1 MYLIML
7 SFITTPLGAIAR
19 KYQLNFHLYADD
31 TQLYMSFKPN
41 NVESLPLVISNIQ
54 NCVIDIKSWM
64 TTNMLQLNMDKT
76 EVLVL
81 MNKSL
86 RNPTT
91 MNKIKIDSIDISTA
105 SSVRNLGVIFD
116 SALSSEAFVN
126 SICKSAWFNLFNISR
141 SRRSLTTDAA
151 KILIQAYVMSKIDYC
166 NSLLYGIPDKLLNRI
181 QRIQNY
187 AARVVLRLH
196 KFSHIT
202 PALATLHWLP
212 VKRRIDFKVALLVYK
227 ALNGQTPAYITDLLQ
242 PYDPPREL
250 RSADKQLL
258 SQPPCRLK
266 SYGDRAFCCAAPFVW
281 NNIPHS
287 VKTAKTVDNFKVK
300 LKTHFYSVS
309 FA

>member
-1 MYLIML
+1 ML
-7 SFITTPLGAIAR
+7 
-19 KYQLNFHLYADD
+19 
-31 TQLYMSFKPN
+31 FKPN
-41 NVESLPLVISNIQ
+41 NAESLPLVISNIQ
-54 NCVIDIKSWM
+54 NCVVDIKSWM
-64 TTNMLQLNMDKT
+64 TANMLQLNMDKT

-105 SSVRNLGVIFD
+105 SSVRNLGGVFD

-126 SICKSAWFNLFNISR
+126 PICKSAWCNLFNISR

-151 KILIQAYVMSKIDYC
+151 KILIQAYVISKIDYC

-202 PALATLHWLP
+202 PALATLLWLP
-212 VKRRIDFKVALLVYK
+212 VKRRVDFKIALLVYK
-227 ALNGQTPAYITDLLQ
+227 ALNGQAPAYITDLLQ
-242 PYDPPREL
+242 PYDPPRKL
-250 RSADKQLL
+250 RSADKQ
-258 SQPPCRLK
+258 SNSFHSRPV
-266 SYGDRAFCCAAPFVW
+266 VW
-281 NNIPHS
+281 NHMVTVHS
-287 VKTAKTVDNFKVK
+287 AVQPQLYGTISLTVWRLPRLLMI
-300 LKTHFYSVS
+300 LKWNWRPIFIVS
-309 FA
+309 HLHNDMWLLFNRDIHWLTLRLEQP